1 MRFIFKPVK
10 YVLFFHR
17 EHIYGSTIDMVESDN
32 SPTYYYS
39 TEWRDQIVDTSG
51 FHMRFGHE
59 NPTRIPIESRT
70 QLADHVH
77 IGRYELG
84 ADIKGKIA
92 NWVDFTSDTRPDD
105 ASVKLHSGFY
115 YHCND
120 VWEPEVGDVRI
131 MFSFAGLEGSKVLEI
146 KFTLT
151 IVSHYL
157 PIFTT
162 PGTSTR

>member
-1 MRFIFKPVK
+1 
-10 YVLFFHR
+10 
-17 EHIYGSTIDMVESDN
+17 MVQSDD

-39 TEWRDQIVDTSG
+39 TEWRDNIVDSSG

-59 NPTRIPIESRT
+59 NPNNVPVESRI

-84 ADIKGKIA
+84 AAVKEKIA

-105 ASVKLHSGFY
+105 PSVKLHSGFY

-120 VWEPEVGDVRI
+120 VWQPEVGDVRI
-131 MFSFAGLEGSKVLEI
+131 MFSFAGLEGSKVL
-146 KFTLT
+146 
-151 IVSHYL
+151 
-157 PIFTT
+157 
-162 PGTSTR
+162 